1 MRIFAP
7 KIFAKLKSKDSHL
20 FDMSE
25 SFNIIKNL
33 DNIKKAS

>member
-1 MRIFAP
+1 MKIFAP

-20 FDMSE
+20 FNMSK
-25 SFNIIKNL
+25 SFNILENL